1 MRLNGGV
8 GSKAASSLP
17 MCFCILEYI
26 GTGA

>member
-8 GSKAASSLP
+8 GSKDASSLP
-17 MCFCILEYI
+17 MCSCILKYV